1 MQGYAYLWEYS
12 ECCFVSDVPSTDSS
26 LTDMYVAFQDVRET
40 NLQEVSTAESRRQA
54 SFLLVL
60 QSLKSKCK
68 E

>member
-40 NLQEVSTAESRRQA
+40 NLQEVSTA
-54 SFLLVL
+54 V
-60 QSLKSKCK
+60 KSKCK